1 MTAGKFS
8 GVDHDLLADYLGG
21 ALDGTPEEAS
31 VARLVEQDPAWAE
44 AYAALAPAVARVRA
58 DLADWAEPAPQMPL
72 AVTERLTAA
81 LAGAGPAPADAPALT
96 TPADAVT
103 PAGERHPPVPAQSA
117 RGPGRTAGAGRDDAT
132 GPGRRRRRWARL
144 AAPVALAAASL
155 AAVGLG
161 VDHLLDTS
169 GGGGTAESTVAGG
182 DAASATAPFRVTGAP
197 QTSGT
202 DWTPQTLAGGATST
216 VLPQVA
222 TDRPGLA
229 PGGSTEKAPEADRRP
244 SPGGLLRLAAPD
256 ALDTCLTG
264 VAAEHGRGAIT
275 VELLDYAS
283 FQGEPA
289 LVLRFADPSGERWA
303 WASGAECGVPGSGA
317 DTRYRARVG

>member
-1 MTAGKFS
+1 MTTGKFS
-8 GVDHDLLADYLGG
+8 GVDHDLLADYVGG
-21 ALDGTPEEAS
+21 ALDGTPEETT

-44 AYAALAPAVARVRA
+44 AYAALASAVAQVRA
-58 DLADWAEPAPQMPL
+58 DLAGWAEPAPQMPL

-81 LAGAGPAPADAPALT
+81 LAGAGP
-96 TPADAVT
+96 TPAANS
-103 PAGERHPPVPAQSA
+103 PAAADPLTGERQQSLPAQSG

-132 GPGRRRRRWARL
+132 GPGRRRRRWARF
-144 AAPVALAAASL
+144 AAPIALAAASL

-169 GGGGTAESTVAGG
+169 GGTAESTAAGSRG
-182 DAASATAPFRVTGAP
+182 DAASATAPFQVTGAP

-202 DWTPQTLAGGATST
+202 DWTPQTLAGGAAPT
-216 VLPQVA
+216 VLPRVA
-222 TDRPGLA
+222 TDGPGLA
-229 PGGSTEKAPEADRRP
+229 PGGSTEKAAEADRRP

-256 ALDTCLTG
+256 ALNACLTEI
-264 VAAEHGRGAIT
+264 AAEHGRGAIT

>member
-21 ALDGTPEEAS
+21 ALDGTPEAAT
-31 VARLVEQDPAWAE
+31 VARLVERDPAWAE
-44 AYAALAPAVARVRA
+44 AYALLAPAVAQVRA
-58 DLADWAEPAPQMPL
+58 DLAGWAEPALQMPL

-81 LAGAGPAPADAPALT
+81 LAGAGPAPALT
-96 TPADAVT
+96 TPVDAGT
-103 PAGERHPPVPAQSA
+103 PAGERQQPVPAQSA
-117 RGPGRTAGAGRDDAT
+117 RRPGRTAGAGRDDAT

-202 DWTPQTLAGGATST
+202 DWTPQTLAGGAAPTA
-216 VLPQVA
+216 LPRVA
-222 TDRPGLA
+222 TDGPGLA
-229 PGGSTEKAPEADRRP
+229 PGGSTAKSSEADRRP
-244 SPGGLLRLAAPD
+244 SPGGLLRLAPPD
-256 ALDTCLTG
+256 ALDACLTEI
-264 VAAEHGRGAIT
+264 AAEHGRGAIT

>member
-1 MTAGKFS
+1 MTTGKFS

-44 AYAALAPAVARVRA
+44 AYAALAPAVAQVRA
-58 DLADWAEPAPQMPL
+58 DLAGWAEPAPQMPL

-96 TPADAVT
+96 TPVDAVT
-103 PAGERHPPVPAQSA
+103 PAGERQQPVPAQPA
-117 RGPGRTAGAGRDDAT
+117 RGPGRTPGAGRDDTT

-161 VDHLLDTS
+161 VDHLLDTA
-169 GGGGTAESTVAGG
+169 GGGGTAESTAAGG
-182 DAASATAPFRVTGAP
+182 DAASASAPFRVTGAP

-202 DWTPQTLAGGATST
+202 DWTPQTLAGGAAST
-216 VLPQVA
+216 VLPRVA

-229 PGGSTEKAPEADRRP
+229 PGGSAEKATENRRP
-244 SPGGLLRLAAPD
+244 SPGWLLRLAAPD
-256 ALDTCLTG
+256 ALDTCLTE

-317 DTRYRARVG
+317 DTRYRAQVG